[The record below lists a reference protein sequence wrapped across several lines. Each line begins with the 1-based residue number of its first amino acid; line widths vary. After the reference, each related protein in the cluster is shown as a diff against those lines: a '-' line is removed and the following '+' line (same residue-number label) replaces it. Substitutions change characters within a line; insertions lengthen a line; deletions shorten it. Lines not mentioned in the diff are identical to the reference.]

1 MLCPLHV
8 YDDTY
13 EHTNIRTQVRTHVRL
28 HSCTALLRSA
38 LLLYL
43 IQANNCLHKRSC
55 ISKSFFLHTH
65 FIYINIAS
73 MIQRSMLLPQAF
85 AINTIVRFS
94 LHSHS
99 KSYRIHKWVATC
111 TSSFSQ
117 NAFCSPY
124 TQVHLSFRLRFQFQ
138 FRFHFYFV
146 TIHVFRLAIFRSHL
160 NWMQSMIKMKWS
172 NERHEQKKCLHA
184 MILPLTL
191 AKPNLYTIFIF
202 LVDLWWLACVRMCFL
217 QYQLLTN
224 ETRISRM
231 S

>member
-1 MLCPLHV
+1 
-8 YDDTY
+8 
-13 EHTNIRTQVRTHVRL
+13 
-28 HSCTALLRSA
+28 
-38 LLLYL
+38 
-43 IQANNCLHKRSC
+43 
-55 ISKSFFLHTH
+55 
-65 FIYINIAS
+65 

-124 TQVHLSFRLRFQFQ
+124 TQVHLTFRLRFQFQ
-138 FRFHFYFV
+138 FRFHFV
-146 TIHVFRLAIFRSHL
+146 TIHVSRLAIFRSHL

-231 S
+231 N

>member
-1 MLCPLHV
+1 MLCPLHI

-13 EHTNIRTQVRTHVRL
+13 KHKYARTFAYIRAQRFCGALCFCTSYRRTIAFTSVHTFQN
-28 HSCTALLRSA
+28 RSF
-38 LLLYL
+38 Y
-43 IQANNCLHKRSC
+43 I
-55 ISKSFFLHTH
+55 
-65 FIYINIAS
+65 FILYINTPS

-124 TQVHLSFRLRFQFQ
+124 TQVHLTFRLRFQFQ

-146 TIHVFRLAIFRSHL
+146 TILVSRLDIFRSHL
-160 NWMQSMIKMKWS
+160 NAINDK
-172 NERHEQKKCLHA
+172 N
-184 MILPLTL
+184 
-191 AKPNLYTIFIF
+191 
-202 LVDLWWLACVRMCFL
+202 
-217 QYQLLTN
+217 
-224 ETRISRM
+224 
-231 S
+231 